1 MSAFGLTSSVLWFKM
16 LDQVN
21 QRLPVAE
28 RIGLLGWWFPKSLR
42 IVREYSRLYPNGSL
56 LKKQWVLL
64 ALAFWCLFVSA
75 WCFGF
80 FRQ

>member
-1 MSAFGLTSSVLWFKM
+1 MVQSAGPSES
-16 LDQVN
+16 
-21 QRLPVAE
+21 AIACGG

-56 LKKQWVLL
+56 LKKQWMLL

-75 WCFGF
+75 WGLKH
-80 FRQ
+80 